1 MILTSLKVKEIPN
14 IKYFPI
20 IYEYLDVFPENVL
33 GLPPQREI
41 EFTIDLVPGSRH
53 VSIAPYKMSPLE
65 LAELKKK

>member
-1 MILTSLKVKEIPN
+1 MILTSLKIKEIPDIN
-14 IKYFPI
+14 KFHVVC
-20 IYEYLDVFPENVL
+20 EYLDVFPEDVP
-33 GLPPQREI
+33 GLPLQREI